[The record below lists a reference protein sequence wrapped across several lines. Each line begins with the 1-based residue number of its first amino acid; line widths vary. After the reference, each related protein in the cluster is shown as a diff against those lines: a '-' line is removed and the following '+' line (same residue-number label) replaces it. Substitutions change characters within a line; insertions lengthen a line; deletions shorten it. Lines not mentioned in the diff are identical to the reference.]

1 MTVLSLW
8 KGSKSPFDRA
18 AEHLQIQASA
28 TSGLRAAILSEKQG
42 GVEIPDR
49 QSKVR
54 ICTPAASV
62 HEGLLFPR

>member
-8 KGSKSPFDRA
+8 KGSKRPFDRA
-18 AEHLQIQASA
+18 VQHLQIQASA

-54 ICTPAASV
+54 TCRPAASV
-62 HEGLLFPR
+62 YEGPFFT